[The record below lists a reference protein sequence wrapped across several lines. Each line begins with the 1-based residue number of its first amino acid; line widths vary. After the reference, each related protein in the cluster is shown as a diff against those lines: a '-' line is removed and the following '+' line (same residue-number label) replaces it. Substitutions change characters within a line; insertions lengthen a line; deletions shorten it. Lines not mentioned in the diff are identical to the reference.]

1 MRFTGRVRRR
11 VLWSAGITVVIVALA
26 VVIVMA
32 NRGGPST
39 PVASSTTTVQR
50 GSVTLAVSATGTITA
65 ANTRGL
71 SFSVAGTLT
80 EVDVKAGDLVT
91 AGQVLARIDPTDT
104 QATVDAAQQR
114 VDDAQ
119 TAEDRAAATAALPA
133 CPTPPPTTAPPSSSP
148 GASPKPS
155 GSTGGGGGTGGGG
168 TGGGGTGGTG
178 GSGGTGTHGSQ
189 PGATP
194 TCTTAGKPPV
204 NDNLLAAQQQ
214 LNNAKLSL
222 TMAQLKLNGTTIT
235 APIAGRVLSV
245 GGKVGARV
253 SPGGTGFIVL
263 GDISNLAVSANFSE
277 ADVGR
282 LVVGQISSITLPHTT
297 EPLPGKVSQID
308 PAGTVSGRLVR
319 YGVVIAFDAVPAD
332 LLLGESATVL
342 VTTATAT
349 DVLYAASA
357 AVTGVANGSGT
368 VTVRANGHDER
379 RTVKVGLRGDQ
390 YTEIVSG
397 VSVGDQLVLTGA
409 A

>member
-11 VLWSAGITVVIVALA
+11 ALWSAGITVVIVALA

-39 PVASSTTTVQR
+39 PVASSTTAVQR
-50 GSVTLAVSATGTITA
+50 GSVTLAVSASGTITA

-104 QATVDAAQQR
+104 QATVDSAQQR

-119 TAEDRAAATAALPA
+119 TAADRAAATAALPA

-155 GSTGGGGGTGGGG
+155 GGTGGTGGGG
-168 TGGGGTGGTG
+168 GGGGTG
-178 GSGGTGTHGSQ
+178 GSGGTGGTGSRGGQ
-189 PGATP
+189 AGATP
-194 TCTTAGKPPV
+194 TCTTPGKPPV

-214 LNNAKLSL
+214 LNNAQLSL
-222 TMAQLKLNGTTIT
+222 TMAQLKLKGTTIT
-235 APIAGRVLSV
+235 APIGGRVLSV

-263 GDISNLAVSANFSE
+263 GDITNLAVSANFSE

-282 LVVGQISSITLPHTT
+282 LVIGQVSSITLPHTT
-297 EPLPGKVSQID
+297 DPLPGKVSQID

-357 AVTGVANGSGT
+357 AVTGVANGTGT

>member
-133 CPTPPPTTAPPSSSP
+133 CPTPPPTTAPPSTAPPSSSP
-148 GASPKPS
+148 GASPRPS
-155 GSTGGGGGTGGGG
+155 
-168 TGGGGTGGTG
+168 GGTGGTG
-178 GSGGTGTHGSQ
+178 SRGGQ
-189 PGATP
+189 AGATP
-194 TCTTAGKPPV
+194 TCTTPGRPPV

-214 LNNAKLSL
+214 LNNAQLSL
-222 TMAQLKLNGTTIT
+222 TMAQLKLKGTTIT
-235 APIAGRVLSV
+235 APIGGRVLSV

-263 GDISNLAVSANFSE
+263 GDITNLAVSANFSE

-282 LVVGQISSITLPHTT
+282 LVIGQISSITLPHTT
-297 EPLPGKVSQID
+297 DPLPGKVSQID